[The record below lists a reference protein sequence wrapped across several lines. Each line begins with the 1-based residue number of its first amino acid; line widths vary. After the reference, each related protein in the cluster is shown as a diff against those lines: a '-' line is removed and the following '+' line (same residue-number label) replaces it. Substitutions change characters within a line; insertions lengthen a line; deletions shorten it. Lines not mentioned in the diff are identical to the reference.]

1 MTAIKCDSIVIK
13 VYFSNLNTFQS
24 ELSQLKKDVKE
35 STRAAYGLET
45 KKNLLVQWRAFS
57 LFCTYFKLSCF
68 PVSLSTI
75 CCYAQFLSR
84 SLKYVDSIRNDII
97 GVRVLH
103 IYLDYPFRHLENFV
117 YKLLIKGLVKTKQH
131 FPRRALPIT
140 PDILLEMV
148 TFLDLSDPS
157 DCVFGVFFYL
167 PSF

>member
-1 MTAIKCDSIVIK
+1 MTFIRCDSIVIK

-35 STRAAYGLET
+35 STRAAYALGT
-45 KKNLLVQWRAFS
+45 KNNLLVQWRAFL

-84 SLKYVDSIRNDII
+84 SLKSVDSIRNYII
-97 GVRVLH
+97 
-103 IYLDYPFRHLENFV
+103 FV

-140 PDILLEMV
+140 PDNLLEMV
-148 TFLDLSDPS
+148 KFLDLYDPS
-157 DCVFGVFFYL
+157 DCVFRFI
-167 PSF
+167 

>member
-1 MTAIKCDSIVIK
+1 MTFIRCDSIVIK

-35 STRAAYGLET
+35 STRAAYTLGT
-45 KKNLLVQWRAFS
+45 KNNLLVQWRAFL

-75 CCYAQFLSR
+75 CCYAQFRSR
-84 SLKYVDSIRNDII
+84 SLKSVNSIRNYIN

-103 IYLDYPFRHLENFV
+103 LYLDYPFPHLEKVV

-140 PDILLEMV
+140 PDNLLEMV
-148 TFLDLSDPS
+148 KFLDLYDPS
-157 DCVFGVFFYL
+157 DCVFRFI
-167 PSF
+167 

>member
-1 MTAIKCDSIVIK
+1 
-13 VYFSNLNTFQS
+13 
-24 ELSQLKKDVKE
+24 
-35 STRAAYGLET
+35 
-45 KKNLLVQWRAFS
+45 
-57 LFCTYFKLSCF
+57 
-68 PVSLSTI
+68 
-75 CCYAQFLSR
+75 
-84 SLKYVDSIRNDII
+84 VDSIRNDII